1 MSNELRNFLALS
13 YDELEQLNLK
23 AKEQRQKRVAV
34 HKIQEER
41 IKYLTDEKRIKA
53 VTVLFSDLEGRL
65 HMLDYDKKFLVKS
78 WDNLTFD
85 GSSIRGFTAQRESD
99 LRLAMDWAS
108 FYWAPADVF
117 GSGKVLVFGEVIDK
131 DGSPYSADIRGRLK
145 GFAGEMYKNE
155 EYTLNAANEIEGF
168 LFQGSDAERRYN
180 ETGKFEYVNTGGY
193 YHSLPGDPLRTF
205 IDTTAEVQRAMGFQN
220 EKDHPEVA
228 PSQFE
233 INYGYGEVVQAAD
246 QIQLYKLICRQVA
259 TRMGLTACFLPKPVV
274 GVNGN
279 GMHTN
284 VSISKGGK
292 NIYWDPK
299 GEEKLS
305 KFGWAFVDRIL
316 THGND
321 ICLLLNASVNA
332 YRRLDPHF
340 EAPNQLKAS
349 PVDRGSMI
357 RIPIGNER
365 SMRVEVRSVAPD
377 ANPYLV
383 MYSIFRTGIEGE
395 TAKIKNLRQAER
407 YLPDNVYLAL
417 DNFRKA
423 DWTTKLLGEDVKAR
437 YGALKQAAADRC
449 ARHSARL
456 SKCRK
461 CSTTTRSTINS
472 CGICFRQI
480 PQGSGEWG
488 GSPVTKST
496 RFSLVHS
503 SHSRRRAHALNRSGR
518 LRHSWPLL
526 RPMPRRFLPY
536 WLRPSML
543 LRCAQRCNRRTS
555 PSPQQRARSTAA
567 SSHRAFR
574 SWSWRRS
581 AFGSHGPYPG

>member
-1 MSNELRNFLALS
+1 MSTDLRNFLALS

-23 AKEQRQKRVAV
+23 AKEQRKNRVAV

-41 IKYLTDEKRIKA
+41 LKYLTDEKRIKA

-65 HMLDYDKKFLVKS
+65 HMLDYDKKFLLKS

-99 LRLAMDWAS
+99 LRLAIDWNS
-108 FYWAPADVF
+108 FYWAPADIF
-117 GSGKVLVFGEVIDK
+117 GTGKVLVFGDVIDK
-131 DGSPYSADIRGRLK
+131 GGTPYSADIRGILK
-145 GFAGEMYKNE
+145 EFADKLHKEHG
-155 EYTLNAANEIEGF
+155 YTLNAANEIEGF
-168 LFQGSDAERRYN
+168 LFQGSDAERRYH

-233 INYGYGEVVQAAD
+233 INYGYGEVVAAAD

-259 TRMGLTACFLPKPVV
+259 TNMGFTASFLPKPVV
-274 GVNGN
+274 GVNGS

-284 VSISKGGK
+284 VSVSKDSK
-292 NIYWDPK
+292 NLFWDPK

-305 KFGWAFVDRIL
+305 KFGWEFVDRIL

-321 ICLLLNASVNA
+321 LCLLFNSSVNA

-340 EAPNQLKAS
+340 EAPNQLNAS
-349 PVDRGSMI
+349 ATNRGAMV

-365 SMRVEVRSVAPD
+365 SMRTEVRAVAPD

-383 MYSIFRTGIEGE
+383 LYAIFKTGLDGE
-395 TAKIKNLRQAER
+395 TAKIKNLRSAQR
-407 YLPDNVYLAL
+407 YLPDNVYTAM

-423 DWTTKLLGEDVKAR
+423 KWTSEILGEDVKER
-437 YGALKQAAADRC
+437 YADLKQASADRC
-449 ARHSARL
+449 PRL
-456 SKCRK
+456 LGTFVKAPEVQYHHDVY
-461 CSTTTRSTINS
+461 N
-472 CGICFRQI
+472 Q
-480 PQGSGEWG
+480 
-488 GSPVTKST
+488 
-496 RFSLVHS
+496 
-503 SHSRRRAHALNRSGR
+503 
-518 LRHSWPLL
+518 
-526 RPMPRRFLPY
+526 FL
-536 WLRPSML
+536 W
-543 LRCAQRCNRRTS
+543 N
-555 PSPQQRARSTAA
+555 
-567 SSHRAFR
+567 
-574 SWSWRRS
+574 
-581 AFGSHGPYPG
+581 